1 LPDTVEFTDAEIADA
16 SDTWD
21 ELMPDYAGLLDADY
35 IPEDDGAK
43 AAGVYRV
50 GAGTQRFGNVL
61 VYGARRPLAEGE
73 NPWEYDAGSRRY
85 RDKRTGRWLSHNR
98 MIAMRDDYVAAY
110 ETRVAGLAERVMSG
124 DMTLQQW
131 ERGMRAE
138 LKSLHIGQYELG
150 RGGRKAMTQSDWGRL
165 GAEMRKQ
172 YGYLN
177 GFASEVATGSLSPAQ
192 VAARSQLYV
201 EASTASYER
210 GRAAAHRLVLP
221 AYPGDGS
228 TQCRVNCKCHWRI
241 TEDQTKW
248 DCYWTL
254 GQAEHCEDCVTRSQ
268 TWAPYTYPKL

>member
-43 AAGVYRV
+43 SAGVYRV

-61 VYGARRPLAEGE
+61 TYGARRPLAEGE

-131 ERGMRAE
+131 ERGMRTE

-192 VAARSQLYV
+192 VATRSQLYV